1 MAKRK
6 RYTYQDVKNIV
17 ENENYELISTENEI
31 IDEKGFVKTST
42 KITVW
47 CKNENH
53 NYIKPQLSKFLKGGR
68 CGKCRNDN
76 KKFDYKYV
84 KEYVESF
91 GYKLLS
97 KEYKNNS
104 TDLLIECPLEH
115 KFKMIFNNFKKGQ
128 RCPKCGEIKR
138 REKRTIWNKEKIINF
153 VKNSNYEFI
162 KFVKFDKLNS
172 RILIKC
178 NNKKHES
185 YEVTFANFKNG
196 KRCPYCSN
204 HVKFD
209 YKYVKEYIESFGY
222 KLLSKEYKN
231 TNEYIL
237 IKCPDENHKP
247 YLVKFSSFKNQ
258 ETRCPYCQNK
268 KRGLY
273 RKFDYK
279 YVKEYVESFGYKLL
293 SKEYKNCDEK
303 LKIECNKGHIYEV
316 SFYCFKNLNTRCPI
330 CNESKG
336 EIKIREILNKY
347 DIKFTPQKKY
357 SKLIG
362 IKGRQLSYDF
372 YLPLYNTLI
381 EYQGEYHDGTG
392 YNQTKEKFETQKEHD
407 KRKRNYAKDNN
418 IKLLEIWYYDF
429 DNIENIL
436 IKELNLK

>member
-68 CGKCRNDN
+68 WGKCRNDN

-84 KEYVESF
+84 KEYV
-91 GYKLLS
+91 
-97 KEYKNNS
+97 
-104 TDLLIECPLEH
+104 
-115 KFKMIFNNFKKGQ
+115 
-128 RCPKCGEIKR
+128 
-138 REKRTIWNKEKIINF
+138 
-153 VKNSNYEFI
+153 
-162 KFVKFDKLNS
+162 
-172 RILIKC
+172 
-178 NNKKHES
+178 
-185 YEVTFANFKNG
+185 
-196 KRCPYCSN
+196 
-204 HVKFD
+204 
-209 YKYVKEYIESFGY
+209 ESFGY